1 MKTLGLVLL
10 LTTALAAQPRYGRS
24 RNLSNGTNP
33 LPQYQGLTATFHGK
47 LKEINK
53 KEIVIQNDDDQIVS
67 IRRNG
72 KTKFLNKD
80 AKEVKPT
87 ELEAETVV
95 TIDVSEDNDMKPMAL
110 KVVADPNQKPKE
122 QPELVK
128 RELIKPN

>member
-1 MKTLGLVLL
+1 MKTLAFVLL
-10 LTTALAAQPRYGRS
+10 MAVALNAQRYS
-24 RNLSNGTNP
+24 RRPLSNNSANP
-33 LPQYQGLTATFHGK
+33 LPEYQGLTATFHGK

-110 KVVADPNQKPKE
+110 KVAADANQKPKE

-128 RELIKPN
+128 RELVKQ